1 MIETILGLLN
11 SNVISALLGALSA
24 GGVAVWLAIVK
35 SKARQ
40 EAMKSAIQEAM
51 ELQNKAQSEVLKN
64 VQDNQKVV
72 ENNAALSPDTRRE
85 RLRAISENS
94 NTNN

>member
-11 SNVISALLGALSA
+11 SNVISALLGALSV

-85 RLRAISENS
+85 RLRAISEKS
-94 NTNN
+94 STND